1 MDNNMNIIEVDE
13 KEIVEYVVKS
23 LVMDN
28 DIRNDSIKMPL
39 TCFYGE
45 LENMQYSNQELM
57 HRLMISLAREEVY
70 KYKYEKLYNQIN
82 KNEK

>member
-1 MDNNMNIIEVDE
+1 MNIIEVDE
-13 KEIVEYVVKS
+13 KEIIESVVRS

-28 DIRNDSIKMPL
+28 DIRNGSIKIQP

-45 LENMQYSNQELM
+45 LENMQYSNQQLM
-57 HRLMISLAREEVY
+57 HRLMISLAREDVY